1 MSLIDDL
8 VKSKKIS
15 KDKAVQLKKT
25 IESSKKREEEV
36 ILGSKLIP
44 EDFLFELKAEKLNIP
59 FKKIFAEDVSLKV
72 LELIPEDSAKY
83 YKMISIARRG
93 DVLEVGMVYPDNL
106 KAREALKF
114 LTRQTGLS
122 YEASLISLTNFDKL
136 LKKYKNLKEEVN
148 AALGEL
154 EVEKP
159 KKKVKRE
166 EIKKMAEKAPISKIV
181 SVMLR
186 HAVDGGASDI
196 HIEPVVSN
204 LKIRYRMLGRLYPS
218 LTLPIKV
225 HPAVV
230 ARIKILSKL
239 KIDETRIPQDGRF
252 SARVGGRRIDFR
264 VSTFPTSN
272 GEKVVI
278 RILDPKKGIKDF
290 EDLGLMGRNFNVL
303 EDAVRKP
310 YGMILATGPTGSG
323 KTTTLYSILR
333 ILNTEQVNVMT
344 LEDPIEYH
352 IEGVNQSQVRPDI
365 GYTFATGLKHIM
377 RQDPDIIMVG
387 EIRDEETASLAV
399 HSALTG
405 HLVLSTLHTND
416 ALGVIPRLVD
426 MGIEPFLIPSC
437 LNIALAQRLVRV
449 LCPDCKKKVK
459 ATDKMR
465 DLILKEVKDIP
476 EDIKKG
482 LKVTDPLY
490 IYSSQGC
497 KKCDRTG
504 FISRIGIFE
513 VLSMTPGLKELILKT
528 LSSDAIRKESEKHG
542 RISMRQDGILK
553 VLKGQT
559 TIEEVLR
566 VTKEA

>member
-15 KDKAVQLKKT
+15 KSKAVQLKKT

-36 ILGSKLIP
+36 ILNSKLVP
-44 EDFLFELKAEKLNIP
+44 EDFLFGLKAKNLKLP
-59 FKKIFAEDVSLKV
+59 FKKVYPEDVSLKV
-72 LELIPEDSAKY
+72 LEVIPEDSAKY
-83 YKMISIARRG
+83 YNMIAIDRRG

-106 KAREALKF
+106 KAKEALKF
-114 LTRQTGLS
+114 LTRQAGLS
-122 YEASLISLTNFDKL
+122 YEVSLIGLTNFDKL
-136 LKKYKNLKEEVN
+136 LKKYKNLKKEVS

-159 KKKVKRE
+159 KKGVKKE

-196 HIEPVVSN
+196 HIEPITEN

-218 LTLPIKV
+218 LTLPLKV

-239 KIDETRIPQDGRF
+239 KIDETRVPQDGRF
-252 SARVGGRRIDFR
+252 SAKVGGRRIDFR

-278 RILDPKKGIKDF
+278 RILDPTKGIKDF
-290 EDLGLMGRNFNVL
+290 KDLGLVGRNFRVM
-303 EDAVRKP
+303 EDAIRKP
-310 YGMILATGPTGSG
+310 YGMILTTGPTGSG

-333 ILNTEQVNVMT
+333 VLNTEQVNVMT

-352 IEGVNQSQVRPDI
+352 IEGVNQSQVKPDI

-416 ALGVIPRLVD
+416 ALGVIPRLAD

-437 LNIALAQRLVRV
+437 LNIALAQRLVRT
-449 LCPDCKKKVK
+449 LCPDCRKKVK
-459 ATDKMR
+459 ATKKMR
-465 DLILKEVKDIP
+465 DLIVEEIKDIP
-476 EDIKKG
+476 EEFKKN
-482 LKVTDPLY
+482 VEIPDPLY
-490 IYSSQGC
+490 IYKSQGC
-497 KKCDRTG
+497 KKCEHTG

-528 LSSDAIRKESEKHG
+528 LSSNAIRKEAEKHG

-553 VLKGQT
+553 VLEGKT

-566 VTKEA
+566 VTKKL